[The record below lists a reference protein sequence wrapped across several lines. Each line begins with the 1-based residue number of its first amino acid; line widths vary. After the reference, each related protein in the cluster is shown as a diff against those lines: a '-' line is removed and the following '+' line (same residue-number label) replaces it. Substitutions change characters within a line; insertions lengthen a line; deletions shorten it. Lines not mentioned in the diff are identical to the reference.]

1 MDNADRK
8 ETSMYQ
14 PAPSQAHPFRHSGPR
29 ARRMVRKPALRAEC
43 RPEGRRTQF
52 PPRNL
57 LAAAPPIAAML
68 GVVCFLAAFGPSAAA
83 AQDER
88 FAGTWQK
95 DYSRSDA
102 PWPGRHDR
110 PQVNAADIE
119 IEIRLEGEDLALI
132 QTSRRRG
139 WPSPRVVDVTY
150 ITNNKPHAA
159 RDLGSGSM
167 LEVRARWRKKKLNVS
182 YTVKLPEFEADVQQ
196 IWEITKNGDL
206 LQTIFGRGAAGR
218 PDIRKNYYV
227 PATAVQ

>member
-1 MDNADRK
+1 MNPIASRPSIAFHDSRHRNPVHAVRVNG
-8 ETSMYQ
+8 
-14 PAPSQAHPFRHSGPR
+14 PAFAAILGS
-29 ARRMVRKPALRAEC
+29 VLV
-43 RPEGRRTQF
+43 
-52 PPRNL
+52 
-57 LAAAPPIAAML
+57 AAALGAA
-68 GVVCFLAAFGPSAAA
+68 PAA

-119 IEIRLEGEDLALI
+119 IEISLEGEDIALI

-182 YTVKLPEFEADVQQ
+182 YTVKLPGFEADVQQ
-196 IWEITKNGDL
+196 IWEITKDGDL

-227 PATAVQ
+227 PAAAVQ

>member
-1 MDNADRK
+1 MNPIASR
-8 ETSMYQ
+8 
-14 PAPSQAHPFRHSGPR
+14 PSIAFNDSR
-29 ARRMVRKPALRAEC
+29 
-43 RPEGRRTQF
+43 
-52 PPRNL
+52 PRNPVHPVRVNGPAFAGIL
-57 LAAAPPIAAML
+57 GSVLAAAVLAAAP
-68 GVVCFLAAFGPSAAA
+68 AA

-119 IEIRLEGEDLALI
+119 IEIRLEGEDIALI

-139 WPSPRVVDVTY
+139 WSPKVVDVTY

-182 YTVKLPEFEADVQQ
+182 YTVKLPSFEADVQQ
-196 IWEITKNGDL
+196 IWEITKDGDL

>member
-1 MDNADRK
+1 MNPIAARPSIAFHDSRSRNPVHPVRVNG
-8 ETSMYQ
+8 
-14 PAPSQAHPFRHSGPR
+14 PAFAGILGSVLVA
-29 ARRMVRKPALRAEC
+29 AV
-43 RPEGRRTQF
+43 
-52 PPRNL
+52 
-57 LAAAPPIAAML
+57 LAAAP
-68 GVVCFLAAFGPSAAA
+68 AA

-119 IEIRLEGEDLALI
+119 IEIRLEGEDIALI

-182 YTVKLPEFEADVQQ
+182 YTVKLPSFEADVQQ
-196 IWEITKNGDL
+196 IWEITKDGDL

-227 PATAVQ
+227 PATVVQ

>member
-1 MDNADRK
+1 
-8 ETSMYQ
+8 MYQ

-119 IEIRLEGEDLALI
+119 IEIRLEGEDIALI

-139 WPSPRVVDVTY
+139 WSPKVVDVTY

-182 YTVKLPEFEADVQQ
+182 YTVKLPSFEADVQQ
-196 IWEITKNGDL
+196 IWEITKDGDL

-227 PATAVQ
+227 PATVVQ

>member
-1 MDNADRK
+1 MNPIASR
-8 ETSMYQ
+8 
-14 PAPSQAHPFRHSGPR
+14 PSIVFHDSRP
-29 ARRMVRKPALRAEC
+29 RKPVHPVRVNGPAFAAILGGVLVAAV
-43 RPEGRRTQF
+43 
-52 PPRNL
+52 
-57 LAAAPPIAAML
+57 LAAAP
-68 GVVCFLAAFGPSAAA
+68 AA

-119 IEIRLEGEDLALI
+119 IEIRLEGEDIALI

-182 YTVKLPEFEADVQQ
+182 YTVKLPSFEADVQQ
-196 IWEITKNGDL
+196 IWEITKDGDL

-227 PATAVQ
+227 PATVVQ

>member
-1 MDNADRK
+1 MNPIASRPSIAFNDSRSRNPVHPVRVNG
-8 ETSMYQ
+8 
-14 PAPSQAHPFRHSGPR
+14 PAFAGILGSVLA
-29 ARRMVRKPALRAEC
+29 AAV
-43 RPEGRRTQF
+43 
-52 PPRNL
+52 
-57 LAAAPPIAAML
+57 LAAAP
-68 GVVCFLAAFGPSAAA
+68 AA

-119 IEIRLEGEDLALI
+119 IEIRLEGEDIALI

-196 IWEITKNGDL
+196 IWEITKDGDL

-227 PATAVQ
+227 PATVVQ